1 MRCQPVSRPLWREAV
16 STANDPNSFDAG
28 DAAAEREKRWTPMT
42 TPLES
47 VTLPLDA
54 DAGTIA
60 EMVKAQGIAVLP
72 RYFTAEIIAGLNAE
86 FDRFFDD
93 AKARGDTSLIE
104 RAEGITVPAVR
115 NALDAARYPFTTEVF
130 ARQVMREVSEHYLG
144 TKDIGL
150 NHQIYVNLNRGT
162 DAPVNQL
169 PFLPHFDKIST
180 LKFFVYLTDTTRES
194 GAMGAD
200 VGSHHANRVTRD
212 EAMAREGKTV
222 AIENLVPDAK
232 MTSIDGPAGTMFIF
246 DTDVTHAAGFV
257 RKGNVRRIM
266 RGHTRTMD
274 VLRAHRLEHQ
284 AA

>member
-1 MRCQPVSRPLWREAV
+1 MEAV
-16 STANDPNSFDAG
+16 SKARDSNSFDAG
-28 DAAAEREKRWTPMT
+28 DDASRTRETVDAMTKSLDAA
-42 TPLES
+42 
-47 VTLPLDA
+47 TLPLDA
-54 DAGTIA
+54 DARSMA
-60 EMVKAQGIAVLP
+60 EMVKAEGIAVLP
-72 RYFTAEIIAGLNAE
+72 GFFAAEVVAGLDAE

-93 AKARGDTSLIE
+93 ARARGDTSLIE

-115 NALDAARYPFTTEVF
+115 NALDATRYPFTTEVF
-130 ARQVMREVSEHYLG
+130 ARQILREVSEHYLG
-144 TKDIGL
+144 TKEIGL

-180 LKFFVYLTDTTRES
+180 FKFFVYLTDTRAQN
-194 GAMGAD
+194 GAMG
-200 VGSHHANRVTRD
+200 VEIGSHHANRIQRD
-212 EAMAREGKTV
+212 EALARGGKTV
-222 AIENLVPDAK
+222 AIENIVDGARMVPVE
-232 MTSIDGPAGTMFIF
+232 GPAGTMFIF

-266 RGHTRTMD
+266 RGHTRTLE

>member
-1 MRCQPVSRPLWREAV
+1 MEAV
-16 STANDPNSFDAG
+16 WTARDPNSFDAG
-28 DAAAEREKRWTPMT
+28 EDAGRMRETVDAMT
-42 TPLES
+42 KSLEA
-47 VTLPLDA
+47 VTLPLNA
-54 DAGTIA
+54 DARTIA
-60 EMVKAQGIAVLP
+60 AMVKAEGIAVLP
-72 RYFTAEIIAGLNAE
+72 GFFPKNVIAGLDAE

-93 AKARGDTSLIE
+93 ARARGDTSLIE

-115 NALDAARYPFTTEVF
+115 NKLDAARYPFTTEVF
-130 ARQVMREVSEHYLG
+130 ARQIMRDVSVHYLD
-144 TKDIGL
+144 TSDIGL

-162 DAPVNQL
+162 DAPVTQL

-180 LKFFVYLTDTTRES
+180 LKFFVYLTDTTKES

-200 VGSHHANRVTRD
+200 IGSHHANRITRD
-212 EAMAREGKTV
+212 EALARDGKTV
-222 AIENLVPDAK
+222 AVENLVPDAK